1 MIRHGEFDY
10 DSSRGE
16 GNFKTVL
23 GTLIARRN
31 IVSIL
36 VRRDLHVRYR
46 RSVLGLV
53 WSLLNPLLS
62 SLVLWFVFV
71 NIFNAKL
78 ANGVSFAPYVLAG
91 VLFITFFSQG
101 FLQAADSIASGV
113 GILQKVYVKPEIFA
127 VSSSISS
134 AVNFSFGLFAL
145 IFVNL
150 LVGDNFS
157 LFIPLTIFV
166 IISMMCLITG
176 LGLMTAILFIK
187 FDDSRNIVN
196 ILVQLLTY
204 LTPVFYPKDILGKDV
219 ERVVS
224 LNPLSSYLD
233 IFRSVFTNTGVATT
247 FDWLYMFGSAF
258 GTLLLG
264 IFIFNRHW
272 HKTVVMM

>member
-1 MIRHGEFDY
+1 VIRHGEFDY

>member
-1 MIRHGEFDY
+1 VPRTELFDY
-10 DSSRGE
+10 DSSRRAGTFA
-16 GNFKTVL
+16 GLFRAVL
-23 GTLIARRN
+23 KRRDLIA
-31 IVSIL
+31 IF

-91 VLFITFFSQG
+91 VLLITFFSQG
-101 FLQAADSIASGV
+101 FLQAADSIAGGV

-127 VSSSISS
+127 ISSSISS
-134 AVNFSFGLFAL
+134 AVNFIFGLFAL
-145 IFVNL
+145 VFVNL

-157 LFIPLTIFV
+157 PFIPMSVFV
-166 IISMMCLITG
+166 ILSMMCLVTG

-204 LTPVFYPKDILGKDV
+204 LTPVFYPKDILGKNV
-219 ERVVS
+219 EKVVS

-233 IFRSVFTNTGVATT
+233 IFRSVLLILAWLQLLIGFICLEVLLEAYAWVLLSSIVTGARL
-247 FDWLYMFGSAF
+247 W
-258 GTLLLG
+258 
-264 IFIFNRHW
+264 
-272 HKTVVMM
+272 

>member
-1 MIRHGEFDY
+1 MTSTELFDY
-10 DSSRGE
+10 DSSRRAGIF
-16 GNFKTVL
+16 GGLFRAVL
-23 GTLIARRN
+23 NRRDLIA
-31 IVSIL
+31 IV

-91 VLFITFFSQG
+91 VLLITFFSQG
-101 FLQAADSIASGV
+101 FLQAADSIAGGV

-127 VSSSISS
+127 ISSSISS
-134 AVNFSFGLFAL
+134 AVNFIFGLFAL
-145 IFVNL
+145 VFVNL

-157 LFIPLTIFV
+157 PFIPMSVFV
-166 IISMMCLITG
+166 ILSMMCLVTG

-204 LTPVFYPKDILGKDV
+204 LTPVFYPKDILGKNV
-219 ERVVS
+219 EKVVS

-233 IFRSVFTNTGVATT
+233 IFRSVLLILAWLQLLIGFICLEVLLEAYAWVLLSSIVTGARL
-247 FDWLYMFGSAF
+247 W
-258 GTLLLG
+258 
-264 IFIFNRHW
+264 
-272 HKTVVMM
+272 

>member
-1 MIRHGEFDY
+1 
-10 DSSRGE
+10 
-16 GNFKTVL
+16 
-23 GTLIARRN
+23 
-31 IVSIL
+31 
-36 VRRDLHVRYR
+36 
-46 RSVLGLV
+46 V

-78 ANGVSFAPYVLAG
+78 ASGTSFAPYVLAG
-91 VLFITFFSQG
+91 VLLISFFSQG
-101 FLQAADSIASGV
+101 FLQAADSIAGGV

-127 VSSSISS
+127 ISSSLSS
-134 AVNFSFGLFAL
+134 AVNFVFGLFAL
-145 IFVNL
+145 VFVNL
-150 LVGDNFS
+150 IVGDKFS
-157 LFIPLTIFV
+157 PFIPMTIFV
-166 IISMMCLITG
+166 IISIICLITG

-204 LTPVFYPKDILGKDV
+204 LTPVFYPKDILGKNV

-233 IFRSVFTNTGVATT
+233 IFRSVFTDTGVATT
-247 FDWLYMFGSAF
+247 FDWLYMFGTAF
-258 GTLLLG
+258 GSLFLG
-264 IFIFNRHW
+264 ILIFNRHW